1 MHYGSYEWLVIPFGL
16 TNTSAV
22 FQHFVNTI
30 FADMLDIC
38 IIIYLDNILIYSG
51 DKASHKQHVREV
63 LRHLHQHSLYAKSEK
78 CEFHSDSVEY
88 LGYCLSPD
96 GLTMAPEKV
105 QTICDWPEPRKVKDI
120 QSFLGFT
127 NFYHHFI
134 FNYSDIVVPLTRLT
148 CKGAPWN
155 FSKECRRSFN
165 ALKHTFTTAPVLM
178 HFIPDAPITVE
189 TDASNYTVA
198 GILSITLDDGQ
209 IHPVVFYFQPL
220 TALEL
225 NYDTHDKELLAIFEA
240 FRIWCHYLEGSTT
253 LVDIVTDHKNL
264 EYFSTS
270 KVLTRCQ
277 AHWSEFLF
285 QFHMVIWFQLGK
297 LGAKPD
303 TLTRRWDVYPKEG
316 DTGYAKVNP
325 QNLRLVFTQEQLAIS
340 LRATYLEA
348 LVLCAVEL
356 MDIEQLHNDILSA
369 LPSDPI
375 AQVRLSDKTDSRW
388 SVDEAGFLCLN
399 NRIYVP
405 DSDNLHLRVL

>member
-22 FQHFVNTI
+22 FQHFVNII

-38 IIIYLDNILIYSG
+38 VIIYLDNILIYSG
-51 DKASHKQHVREV
+51 DMASHKQHVREV

-120 QSFLGFT
+120 QSFLGFA

-134 FNYSDIVVPLTRLT
+134 FNYSDTVVPLTRLT

-165 ALKHTFTTAPVLM
+165 ALKHTFTMAPVLT

-189 TDASNYTVA
+189 TDASDYTVA

-209 IHPVVFYFQPL
+209 IHPVVFYSQPL

-240 FRIWCHYLEGSTT
+240 FCIWCHYLEGSTT

-303 TLTRRWDVYPKEG
+303 TLTR
-316 DTGYAKVNP
+316 
-325 QNLRLVFTQEQLAIS
+325 
-340 LRATYLEA
+340 
-348 LVLCAVEL
+348 
-356 MDIEQLHNDILSA
+356 
-369 LPSDPI
+369 
-375 AQVRLSDKTDSRW
+375 
-388 SVDEAGFLCLN
+388 
-399 NRIYVP
+399 
-405 DSDNLHLRVL
+405 